1 MNFIRISIVS
11 LSQKSLKILKM
22 LSAMKLL
29 GYHLTLSICS
39 DTLQP
44 LVTLK
49 SELYKPESPKATKKS
64 SDNIYY
70 V

>member
-1 MNFIRISIVS
+1 
-11 LSQKSLKILKM
+11 M
-22 LSAMKLL
+22 LSTMKLQR
-29 GYHLTLSICS
+29 YHLTLSICS
-39 DTLQP
+39 GTSQP

-49 SELYKPESPKATKKS
+49 SQLYKPESPKTTKKS

>member
-1 MNFIRISIVS
+1 
-11 LSQKSLKILKM
+11 M

-39 DTLQP
+39 GTLQP

-64 SDNIYY
+64 SDNLYH

>member
-1 MNFIRISIVS
+1 
-11 LSQKSLKILKM
+11 M